1 MKKLP
6 KEAKKEGR
14 KGAVLKVNW
23 YSCKVISEKKAE
35 MSIPNWYLPNKEY
48 FSDKLYWY
56 NEIKEIPKSTE
67 EVKKFSNGNMLLT
80 LWFNGSHC
88 KSMEVV
94 FDMLSGTSILFCTNI
109 KSHYYDAEN
118 EVRYGYE
125 LPNVASNVKEFQR
138 IK

>member
-1 MKKLP
+1 MKL
-6 KEAKKEGR
+6 E
-14 KGAVLKVNW
+14 
-23 YSCKVISEKKAE
+23 
-35 MSIPNWYLPNKEY
+35 
-48 FSDKLYWY
+48 
-56 NEIKEIPKSTE
+56 EIPKSTE

-125 LPNVASNVKEFQR
+125 LPNVASKCKRVPKNKIETLKVSISHLNKR
-138 IK
+138 IRGHVLQFLQTL